1 MLDRPPS
8 LDEMRERLDLAHA
21 EAQKI
26 IAESRLLTL
35 GLREL
40 RDGMRCD
47 MQREKVRD
55 QELIAECKR
64 LRLKSR
70 ELLDRIVAR
79 DR

>member
-1 MLDRPPS
+1 
-8 LDEMRERLDLAHA
+8 MREPLDLAHS
-21 EAQKI
+21 EAKNV
-26 IAESRLLTL
+26 IAESRR
-35 GLREL
+35 LREL